1 MNSAT
6 VCMERAVKLDTL
18 GLLESNLTLTRC
30 ASERQEQIFD
40 DLVMFCAL
48 QRIVNCA
55 EFTPTNY
62 CIAVFPSF
70 LLFCDSYSDIG
81 YLLVLT

>member
-6 VCMERAVKLDTL
+6 VCMDRAVKLETL

-40 DLVMFCAL
+40 DLVMF
-48 QRIVNCA
+48 
-55 EFTPTNY
+55 
-62 CIAVFPSF
+62 
-70 LLFCDSYSDIG
+70 
-81 YLLVLT
+81 